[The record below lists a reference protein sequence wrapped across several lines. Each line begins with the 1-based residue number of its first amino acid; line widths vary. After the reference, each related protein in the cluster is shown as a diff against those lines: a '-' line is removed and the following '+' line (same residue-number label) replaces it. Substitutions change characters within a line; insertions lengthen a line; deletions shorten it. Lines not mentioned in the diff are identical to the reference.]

1 MSAWTDLVSK
11 IYKENALKNPQYKL
25 KNAMIDA
32 KKIYRAATTEP
43 KKMTKNKSQYKKN
56 KSQYKKNKSRRNK
69 SSRKK

>member
-56 KSQYKKNKSRRNK
+56 KSRRNK